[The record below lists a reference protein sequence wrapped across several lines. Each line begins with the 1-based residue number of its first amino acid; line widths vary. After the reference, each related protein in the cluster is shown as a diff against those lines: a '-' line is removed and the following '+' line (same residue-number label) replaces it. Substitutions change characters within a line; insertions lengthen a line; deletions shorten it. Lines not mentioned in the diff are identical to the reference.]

1 MKAIEFITE
10 ASDPNGEDYAAR
22 VAQQNKDYDQRMAK
36 YFDPK
41 ASKKTV
47 IDYINQYIFGI
58 RSEKDIARKKQNKAL
73 WKRLKIFHTMAG
85 KYPLRDIVKIDSTIR
100 NWTSSGYARLNNALR
115 AGKNA
120 PSAKFMDMYIESAP
134 KSPAAVGYRGVDA
147 PFFNTLSA
155 GQVLAD
161 PGYMPVTTDEDM
173 AEYFAT
179 RKTKGGIIEITGMA
193 GLGAVN
199 YSVVQDEEEI
209 ILPRGTKLKI
219 ISVDEDTGR
228 GGPVRRAKAKII
240 K

>member
-1 MKAIEFITE
+1 METFKDFPYYGWKIST
-10 ASDPNGEDYAAR
+10 AR
-22 VAQQNKDYDQRMAK
+22 YCKNRQYNKKLD
-36 YFDPK
+36 F
-41 ASKKTV
+41 
-47 IDYINQYIFGI
+47 
-58 RSEKDIARKKQNKAL
+58 
-73 WKRLKIFHTMAG
+73 KRLCSFEQC
-85 KYPLRDIVKIDSTIR
+85 V
-100 NWTSSGYARLNNALR
+100 
-115 AGKNA
+115 NA